1 MFKDFKAILFY
12 LTFDFR
18 FSLIVFWSILFASMI
33 TLFLIGNSFE
43 GTNILFSSGFS
54 VYVYCAI
61 SGFLITKETFPYCV
75 KLGSTRNTYFL
86 GAIVFNGLLA
96 LFMALIHLAALSLFK
111 WFVELSQMD
120 NMSIIFTVEKETLL
134 ATLGGQLLLDTVI
147 GFVLLSV
154 GFLLSSAF
162 YRLGM
167 VGGIAG
173 IALLGIMLIMPAVRN
188 WLIDLFLT
196 AGTSDLN
203 INYTALILVALVAM
217 IPNWLLLKNAPTTP
231 GVTR

>member
-1 MFKDFKAILFY
+1 MSKDLKAILYYFAV
-12 LTFDFR
+12 DFR
-18 FSLIVFWSILFASMI
+18 FSLIVFWSILLASMV
-33 TLFLIGNSFE
+33 TLFMIGNSFE
-43 GTNILFSSGFS
+43 GTKILFSSGFS
-54 VYVYCAI
+54 VYIYCAI

-75 KLGSTRNTYFL
+75 KLGSTRNNYFL
-86 GAIVFNGLLA
+86 GAILFNILLA
-96 LFMALIHLAALSLFK
+96 LFMAIIHLSALSLFK
-111 WFVELSQMD
+111 WFVELSQME
-120 NMSIIFTVEKETLL
+120 NMSIILTVEKETLL

-167 VGGIAG
+167 VGGIVG
-173 IALLGIMLIMPAVRN
+173 IALLGIVLILPATRN
-188 WLIDLFLT
+188 WLIDFFLT
-196 AGTSDLN
+196 AGTGDLQ
-203 INYTALILVALVAM
+203 INYIALILVALVAM